1 MASLMENLI
10 EVLNRESSE
19 YDRLLELS
27 SKKTGII
34 AKNNID
40 ELQKIMDDEQEVISR
55 IGNLE
60 KKREETTKDIANV
73 LNKDVNALKLTDLIQ
88 ILSARPE
95 EQRALSNARDKIQT
109 VTAAVRRVNEQNAEL
124 LKNAMEMVEFE
135 INLLTAMKAAPETA
149 NYNRGA
155 YSSGM
160 ELGTA
165 RSGFDAKQ

>member
-1 MASLMENLI
+1 MENLI

-73 LNKDVNALKLTDLIQ
+73 LNKDVNAL
-88 ILSARPE
+88 
-95 EQRALSNARDKIQT
+95 
-109 VTAAVRRVNEQNAEL
+109 
-124 LKNAMEMVEFE
+124 
-135 INLLTAMKAAPETA
+135 
-149 NYNRGA
+149 
-155 YSSGM
+155 
-160 ELGTA
+160 
-165 RSGFDAKQ
+165 

>member
-1 MASLMENLI
+1 MENLI